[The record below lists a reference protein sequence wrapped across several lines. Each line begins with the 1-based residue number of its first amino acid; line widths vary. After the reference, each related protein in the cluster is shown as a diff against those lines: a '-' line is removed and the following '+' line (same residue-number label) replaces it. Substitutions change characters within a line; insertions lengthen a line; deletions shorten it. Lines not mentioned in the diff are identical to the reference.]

1 LRSSQTSNLLKS
13 APFAFCLLLAMSPL
27 LNGCFIKD
35 IAVNSVADSLA
46 DPGDTFSADN
56 DPELIR
62 DAVPFSLKFMESI
75 LSATPHHTG
84 LLTALCKGFTEY
96 GYAFVQ
102 ADGEYVAESDYPKS
116 RELKLRAKNL
126 YVRARDY
133 GLRGLDSRYG
143 HFSDLIYKDPK
154 AAVAKVGKQDIDL
167 LYWTGVSWL
176 AAISTGKDDP
186 DLVSDVPQAEALIYR
201 AYELEPD
208 YDDGS
213 LHDFL
218 ITYEGSRPVLM
229 GGSLK
234 KAKEHFEA
242 SLKLNN
248 GLSASTYVNYAEAV
262 DEAEQNREEFE
273 EMLHKALDIDVDK
286 KPSWRL
292 VNLIMQKRARWLL
305 TRVDALFV
313 K

>member
-1 LRSSQTSNLLKS
+1 
-13 APFAFCLLLAMSPL
+13 M
-27 LNGCFIKD
+27 
-35 IAVNSVADSLA
+35 ADSFA
-46 DPGDTFSADN
+46 ASGDTFSADN

-62 DAVPFSLKFMESI
+62 QSVPFSLKLMESI
-75 LSATPHHTG
+75 LSATPHHVG

-102 ADGEYVAESDYPKS
+102 SDSEYIADTDYEKS
-116 RELKLRAKNL
+116 RAMKLRAKKL

-133 GLRGLDSRYG
+133 GLRGLDVRYN
-143 HFSDLIYKDPK
+143 HFSDLILKDPK
-154 AAVAKVGKQDIDL
+154 TAVAKARKQDVEL
-167 LYWTGVSWL
+167 LYWTGASWL
-176 AAISTGKDDP
+176 AAISIGKDDP
-186 DLVSDVPQAEALIYR
+186 DLVSDVPQAESLIYR

-218 ITYEGSRPVLM
+218 ITYEGSKPVLM

-242 SLKLNN
+242 SLKLNK

-262 DEAEQNREEFE
+262 DEKEQNREEFE
-273 EMLHKALDIDVDK
+273 EMLHKALEIDVDK

-292 VNLIMQKRARWLL
+292 VNLIMQERANWLL
-305 TRVDALFV
+305 SKVDTLFV

>member
-1 LRSSQTSNLLKS
+1 MDMKTKNPWILGLLS
-13 APFAFCLLLAMSPL
+13 LALMTPL
-27 LNGCFIKD
+27 FSGCFIKSM
-35 IAVNSVADSLA
+35 AVDSFADSLA
-46 DPGDTFSADN
+46 APGETFSADN

-62 DAVPFSLKFMESI
+62 QAVPFSLKLMESI
-75 LSATPHHTG
+75 LSATPRHVP

-96 GYAFVQ
+96 GYAFVHS
-102 ADGEYVAESDYPKS
+102 DGLYVADADYPKS
-116 RELKLRAKNL
+116 QELKERAKKL

-133 GLRGLDSRYG
+133 GLRGFDVRYE
-143 HFSDLIYKDPK
+143 HFSDLVRKDPK
-154 AAVAKVGKQDIDL
+154 AAAAKVKKEDVDL

-176 AAISTGKDDP
+176 AAISLGKDDP
-186 DLVSDVPQAEALIYR
+186 ELVSDVPQGEALIYR

-213 LHDFL
+213 LHEFL
-218 ITYEGSRPVLM
+218 ITYEGSRPTLM

-242 SLKLNN
+242 ALKLNQ

-262 DEAEQNREEFE
+262 DEKKQDREEFI
-273 EMLHKALDIDVDK
+273 EMCNKALAIDVDK

-292 VNLIMQKRARWLL
+292 VNLITQKRAKWLL
-305 TRVDALFV
+305 SQVDTLFV